1 MQDKSYLLSLE
12 EVFSKESG
20 NESVQGRLE
29 ELLAAGFGRLDNERQ
44 KKAEHIKRGNKRIE
58 SIGAGLLL
66 QLAVSEADDK
76 PASSEM
82 ERVTFSQVLERLE
95 RLEAPL
101 PIEYTYGAHGKP
113 YFKNYPFYF
122 SISHSGSYV
131 FCVISEQE
139 IGADI
144 QIKAPKVN
152 ERVLQH
158 FFSREEKEYWQQCGT
173 KEEQRDFFYQMWCRK
188 EAYAKLTGEGI
199 ADAVRV
205 NMSPTRQIDVC
216 FTEYMLGDEY
226 QIAVCKRK

>member
-12 EVFSKESG
+12 EVLSRESG
-20 NESVQGRLE
+20 CEAVKRKLD
-29 ELLAAGFGRLDNERQ
+29 ELLAAGFEKLDSERQ

-66 QLAVSEADDK
+66 QLAVSEVVDEAQD
-76 PASSEM
+76 SEII
-82 ERVTFSQVLERLE
+82 RVTFSQVLERLAK
-95 RLEAPL
+95 LEKPL
-101 PIEYTYGAHGKP
+101 PMEYTYGAHGKP

-122 SISHSGSYV
+122 SISHSGNYV

-173 KEEQRDFFYQMWCRK
+173 QEEQRDFFYQMWCRK

-205 NMSPTRQIDVC
+205 NMYKPQQIAVH

-226 QIAVCKRK
+226 QIAVCKWK